1 MNCTKNCT
9 GLKLETELLDNELQN
24 FNSSYFINKTGK
36 YRNFLGSIFN
46 IILSVNSEVSATD
59 LWRGPK
65 YATDFYI
72 VSKEKLRQKLLKL
85 SI

>member
-1 MNCTKNCT
+1 MNYKISIQVISLTKQGNT
-9 GLKLETELLDNELQN
+9 ETSLVPYSTLYYPWT
-24 FNSSYFINKTGK
+24 FF
-36 YRNFLGSIFN
+36 
-46 IILSVNSEVSATD
+46 SEVSATD
-59 LWRGPK
+59 LLRGPK